1 MHIVRVATGDG
12 PRFGSREDTHIR
24 WFGRAMSPASL
35 FEMTEEELREQSAGS
50 AEFVSSVGV
59 RLLTPV
65 PWPSKIVCVGLNYR
79 DHADESGQAPPKTP
93 LLFAKFPSAVIGPGE
108 PISWPTGLTD
118 QVDWEGELAVVV
130 GAPLQGGTSED
141 CARAIFGYTA
151 ANDVSARDLQ
161 FGDGQWVRGKSLDSF
176 CPLGPEIVTG
186 EEFGDPQTK
195 RLQTFV
201 NGVCM
206 QDGLTSNMIFPVADL
221 LSWISGQISL
231 GPGDLVLTGTPPG
244 VGAFRTP
251 PVFLVAG
258 DVVEVRIDGI
268 ASLRS
273 PVVGGR

>member
-12 PRFGSREDTHIR
+12 PRFGSHEDTRISL
-24 WFGRAMSPASL
+24 FEPGITPASL
-35 FEMTEEELREQSAGS
+35 FVMAEQELLGLLADSGEA
-50 AEFVSSVGV
+50 VSSIGV

-79 DHADESGQAPPKTP
+79 DHADESGQEPPKTP

-108 PISWPTGLTD
+108 PIGWPFGLTD

-130 GAPLQGGTSED
+130 GAPLQGGTSEE
-141 CARAIFGYTA
+141 CARAIFGFTA

-161 FGDGQWVRGKSLDSF
+161 FGDGQWVRGKSVDSF
-176 CPLGPEIVTG
+176 CPLGPEIVTR

-206 QDGLTSNMIFPVADL
+206 QDGLTSDMIFPVADL

-231 GPGDLVLTGTPPG
+231 VPGDLVLTGTPPG